1 MPNPIA
7 GNPLRSMN
15 MFGNRRPFG
24 RIDWLTVILYAIL
37 VFVGWINI
45 YSTTQSDDHNAILDF
60 STLYGKQLIFIVL
73 AALGVLLVLFVESS
87 FFERF
92 ASVFYIISI
101 VLLLGLFVFGKTI
114 AGATSWYDLGFF
126 NLQPSELAK
135 VTTALALA
143 KYLSDIQTDIRNP
156 KHQGY
161 ALVIILL
168 PALLILPQPD
178 PGSSLIYFSL
188 FFVLFREGFPLYY
201 LGILLCMVAL
211 FATTL
216 MFGTVWVSIAMIT
229 LTLLV
234 YTFKKA
240 SVKIPVLPVV
250 GILVASIL
258 FSLSVNLV
266 FEHVFEQRH
275 RDRFALWL
283 RLEKDQGKLEEIR
296 KTIGYNTYQ
305 SEKAIESGG
314 FFGKGF
320 LEGTRTKGNFVPEQH
335 TDYIFSSLGEEW
347 GFMGTAAVI
356 LLFTLFFLRLIHLAE
371 RQKNDFSRMY
381 GYGAISI
388 LVFHYFINIGMVI
401 GLLPTIGVPLPYFSY
416 GGSGLIFFSMLLFI
430 FLKLD
435 SNRLKDGI

>member
-1 MPNPIA
+1 MS
-7 GNPLRSMN
+7 GR
-15 MFGNRRPFG
+15 GPFG
-24 RIDWLTVILYAIL
+24 RLDWVSVILYALL
-37 VFVGWINI
+37 VFIGWLNI
-45 YSTTQSDDHNAILDF
+45 YSTSVGEADTSLFDF
-60 STLYGKQLIFIVL
+60 STLYGKQLFFIGL
-73 AALGVLLVLFVESS
+73 AALGIVFVLFVESQ

-92 ASVFYIISI
+92 SSIFYIVSI

-135 VTTALALA
+135 VGTSLALA
-143 KYLSDIQTDIRNP
+143 KFLSDIQTDIRTG
-156 KHQGY
+156 KHQIY

-188 FFVLFREGFPLYY
+188 FFVLFREGFPIYY
-201 LGILLCMVAL
+201 LGILIFAVVL

-216 MFGTVWVSIAMIT
+216 MFGTVWVAIGLVII
-229 LTLLV
+229 TLLV

-240 SVKIPVLPVV
+240 SVKIPILPVLGV
-250 GILVASIL
+250 IAVSVL
-258 FSLSVNLV
+258 FSLSVNFV
-266 FEHVFEQRH
+266 FENVFEQRH

-283 RLEKDQGKLEEIR
+283 SLEKDEEKLDEIR

-314 FFGKGF
+314 FTGKGF
-320 LEGTRTKGNFVPEQH
+320 LEGTRTKGDFVPEQH
-335 TDYIFSSLGEEW
+335 TDYIFSSVGEEW
-347 GFMGTAAVI
+347 GFLGTSTVI
-356 LLFTLFFLRLIHLAE
+356 LLFSLFFLRLIYIAE
-371 RQKNDFSRMY
+371 RQKSDFSRMY
-381 GYGAISI
+381 GYGVISI

-401 GLLPTIGVPLPYFSY
+401 GLLPTIGVPLPFFSY
-416 GGSGLIFFSMLLFI
+416 GGSGLIFFTMLLFI